1 MPHATADVL
10 DGYQHRKVHRNV
22 TAKSSSREM
31 HQLTSSIDY
40 LQALY
45 DQSQLSQTIS
55 RHLQASLKSSK
66 TPITKI
72 LSLGLG
78 SLLVSKGQSR
88 RLKQLTILLAIQA
101 DLKRSSGRTIEIYA
115 QDPTFT
121 RTDELF
127 LTSLGVCILHTT
139 SGSSLGEAASI
150 ISPSTMI
157 YSPFLTLEVYEALL
171 VRSQLPIPVIFGDDF
186 NALLGKWPKYSE
198 ERKQVEDVMKMGL
211 AKYRRRAVGGEGFWE
226 VEDGTFPM
234 AVYEKMNVGRD
245 GKKEVRVRA
254 KI

>member
-10 DGYQHRKVHRNV
+10 DDYQHRKVHRKVNP
-22 TAKSSSREM
+22 KSSSRELQ
-31 HQLTSSIDY
+31 QLISSLDY
-40 LQALY
+40 LQTLY
-45 DQSQLSQTIS
+45 NQSQLSQTIS
-55 RHLQASLKSSK
+55 RHLLATLKNS
-66 TPITKI
+66 TIPITKI

-78 SLLVSKGQSR
+78 SLLVSKGQWR
-88 RLKQLTILLAIQA
+88 RLKQLTIFLAIQA

-127 LTSLGVCILHTT
+127 LTSLGIRIMHTP
-139 SGSSLGEAASI
+139 SGTSLGEAASI
-150 ISPSTMI
+150 ISRSSMI

-171 VRSQLPIPVIFGDDF
+171 VKSQLPIPVIFGDDF

-198 ERKQVEDVMKMGL
+198 ERKQVEDVTKVGL

-226 VEDGTFPM
+226 AEDGTFPM
-234 AVYEKMNVGRD
+234 AVYEKMD
-245 GKKEVRVRA
+245 GKKEARVRA